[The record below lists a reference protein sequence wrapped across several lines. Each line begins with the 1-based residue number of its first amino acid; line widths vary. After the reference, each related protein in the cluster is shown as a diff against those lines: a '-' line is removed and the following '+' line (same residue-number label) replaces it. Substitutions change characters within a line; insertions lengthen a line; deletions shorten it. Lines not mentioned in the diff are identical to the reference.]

1 MGDAEEEEL
10 QDIKLDVRRI
20 LVMLEKARQ
29 MEEEEDMRE
38 NQARARQ
45 IGGGGQMGGGQSN
58 AAVPARP
65 QSTNFGSGP
74 EF

>member
-20 LVMLEKARQ
+20 LKMLEKAQ
-29 MEEEEDMRE
+29 QQDEEEDMRV

-45 IGGGGQMGGGQSN
+45 MGGGLQRDGMN
-58 AAVPARP
+58 GQDRR
-65 QSTNFGSGP
+65 STMDRNSILETP
-74 EF
+74 TA